1 MSVSKLLE
9 SVSKLLT
16 SKCKVTSQLYR
27 MLTVHMFE
35 GMHCYTAGLSFDTP
49 LPLLACIGG
58 TGTDNTS
65 EFEDG
70 QNIHLANGNM
80 DQQQHRDLSPS
91 CKHPV
96 QQQPTDTANVE
107 IFQLPGQHLHY
118 MVSNCS
124 LIDVLTTI

>member
-1 MSVSKLLE
+1 M
-9 SVSKLLT
+9 
-16 SKCKVTSQLYR
+16 
-27 MLTVHMFE
+27 
-35 GMHCYTAGLSFDTP
+35 
-49 LPLLACIGG
+49 ACIGG
-58 TGTDNTS
+58 TGTDNTT

-91 CKHPV
+91 CQHPV

-107 IFQLPGQHLHY
+107 IFQLPGQRLHY

-124 LIDVLTTI
+124 IIDVLTTIGIRSYTILCFCDPGALALASWLP